1 MSGLRNGPVHAA
13 HGAPAAGV
21 ERALRALAEVSRWI
35 AWTADAD
42 LPPAPHV
49 GVRILRTPEAGSFL
63 RGDWTGLRIPVK
75 PLTPFRIEADHQSER
90 GDARPASGRSRA
102 TCRASPVRRCANAA
116 VAVRCLPHGNP
127 LRPHTREPAGIG
139 SSPVQRCYSRTV
151 RRSLPPPS
159 PLRGALPSRR
169 TL

>member
-75 PLTPFRIEADHQSER
+75 PLTRSGLKPITSRSEAMHVRHRAEVGR
-90 GDARPASGRSRA
+90 LVGRARY
-102 TCRASPVRRCANAA
+102 AA
-116 VAVRCLPHGNP
+116 VRMRR
-127 LRPHTREPAGIG
+127 LR
-139 SSPVQRCYSRTV
+139 
-151 RRSLPPPS
+151 
-159 PLRGALPSRR
+159 
-169 TL
+169 